1 MSFLALVN
9 ENKKVQYSAVLANR
23 GDYFKN
29 PKNFEP
35 QNYSKNPQNLNP
47 QITLKTPKF

>member
-1 MSFLALVN
+1 MLDFNN
-9 ENKKVQYSAVLANR
+9 EFFKWIFD

-35 QNYSKNPQNLNP
+35 QNYSKNP
-47 QITLKTPKF
+47 